1 MSERQGRYR
10 VKADANQA
18 EIVQALQAAGYRVF
32 DTHAVGHGFPDL
44 CVQAGSGAIIL
55 LEVKGPRG
63 TLTPDEVEFFTEWRE
78 SPIYWVRTAEDALSL
93 CRRR

>member
-44 CVQAGSGAIIL
+44 CVQAASGDIL
-55 LEVKGPRG
+55 LFEVKGKNG
-63 TLTPDEVEFFTEWRE
+63 SLTEAEEAFHRDWGGWQLR
-78 SPIYWVRTAEDALSL
+78 IVRTAEDAIEAARTS
-93 CRRR
+93 